1 MVTSASQPSYF
12 RLVPGDINGFLGLVV
27 DNLSVLGL
35 LAGVLIGGYGVP
47 ADIVFGK
54 MFPGTALGVLVGDLV
69 YTWLAVRLA
78 RRTGRGDVTA
88 MPFGLD
94 TPSTI
99 GMALLVLG
107 PAFAKFRAAGLD
119 PTAAGLQTW
128 YLGMAATA
136 AMGILKLLLS
146 FAGRTVRRRGSDG
159 RIAGLAGR
167 HRADVD
173 RIFPHG
179 RSAAISSG
187 RSADLGSRSV
197 RIGRPRDPLRSA
209 SRACFSRSWS
219 APCFTTAR
227 ATSVFSACR
236 FRRPVV
242 PTLRLAFPHPDAGIV
257 HGFAD
262 LGDYLALIIPFS
274 LLTVVGGVNNTESA
288 RVAGDDYDV
297 RSILLAEA
305 AATLLAGLAGGV
317 AQTTP
322 YIGHPAFKEMGAR
335 SGYTLLTGVFVG
347 AGGMLGFLANLIEF
361 MPLAALAP
369 VLVFLALNITAQ
381 AFSAVPA
388 RHAIAVAISFFP
400 SIARLLT
407 IELSDPKFVSPQRF
421 AALMAAP
428 GTWLAYLERHRRIG
442 QRLHHYRDHL
452 GSIRGRNGRAQ
463 AAIRGPLFGVGRPA
477 VLFRDHSLGALG
489 RQRLCAAAVG
499 RRCAQC
505 RDPILRGLLCIG
517 HCLGAAVSA
526 ARSQLSAEAGLAR
539 HGKRRA
545 GKCQP
550 FPTGRIGV
558 LT

>member
-1 MVTSASQPSYF
+1 LVTRASPPSYL
-12 RLVPGDINGFLGLVV
+12 RLVPGDVNGFLGLAV

-35 LAGVLIGGYGVP
+35 LAAVLIGAYGVP
-47 ADIVFGK
+47 AQIVFGK
-54 MFPGTALGVLVGDLV
+54 MFPGTALGVLLGDLI

-78 RRTGRGDVTA
+78 RRTGRSDVTS

-119 PTAAGLQTW
+119 PTAAGLQAW

-136 AMGILKLLLS
+136 AMGVLKLLLS
-146 FAGRTVRRRGSDG
+146 FAGRTVRRV
-159 RIAGLAGR
+159 IPMAGL
-167 HRADVD
+167 
-173 RIFPHG
+173 
-179 RSAAISSG
+179 
-187 RSADLGSRSV
+187 LGSLAGIALTL
-197 RIGRPRDPLRSA
+197 IGFFPMVDLLQFPMVGLLSLGLVLYALVAKGAVPFRMPGVLFAVIVGTLLYYGAGHFGFLGMQIP
-209 SRACFSRSWS
+209 
-219 APCFTTAR
+219 APAM
-227 ATSVFSACR
+227 
-236 FRRPVV
+236 
-242 PTLRLAFPHPDAGIV
+242 PTVRLAFPHPDPGIFQ
-257 HGFAD
+257 GFAG
-262 LGDYLALIIPFS
+262 LGDYLPLIIPFA

-335 SGYTLLTGVFVG
+335 SGYTLLTGIFVG
-347 AGGMLGFLANLIEF
+347 VGGMLGFLASLIELV
-361 MPLAALAP
+361 PLAALAP

-421 AALMAAP
+421 AALMSAPEHGLPTLSVIVALGNGFIITATIWAAFVVEM
-428 GTWLAYLERHRRIG
+428 TERRLRSAALYLAAG
-442 QRLHHYRDHL
+442 
-452 GSIRGRNGRAQ
+452 
-463 AAIRGPLFGVGRPA
+463 
-477 VLFRDHSLGALG
+477 GALCFFG
-489 RQRLCAAAVG
+489 IIHSVRLDG
-499 RRCAQC
+499 
-505 RDPILRGLLCIG
+505 
-517 HCLGAAVSA
+517 SA
-526 ARSQLSAEAGLAR
+526 YVLSQLSGGARDVAVQFCAAYFVLA
-539 HGKRRA
+539 A
-545 GKCQP
+545 
-550 FPTGRIGV
+550 V
-558 LT
+558 LLLLSLQGTRGAVAAASAPSDR